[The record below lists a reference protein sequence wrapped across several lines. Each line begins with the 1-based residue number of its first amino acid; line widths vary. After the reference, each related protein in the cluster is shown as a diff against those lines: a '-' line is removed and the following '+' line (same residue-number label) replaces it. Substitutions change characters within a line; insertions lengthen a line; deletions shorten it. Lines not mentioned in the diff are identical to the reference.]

1 MARYTGPK
9 HKLSR
14 REGVNLTGKVSQSL
28 DRRIGIPPGSQGRRG
43 RRRMSEYGIQLREK
57 QKLKRIYGLL
67 EKQFSNYVAEASR
80 LPGNTEDVLV
90 QLLES
95 RLDNIVY
102 RLGFTQTRAQA
113 RQYVSHGHVQVNG
126 ERITIPSYRV
136 KEGDVVTLRP
146 KLAQVEVV
154 QAKLAEEDH
163 TLDFVQRDKAQGKV
177 LRMPTRE
184 EVSNPVDY
192 ALVIEFYSR

>member
-28 DRRIGIPPGSQGRRG
+28 ERRLTALPGMHGRRG
-43 RRRMSEYGIQLREK
+43 RRKTSEYGLQLREK

-67 EKQFSNYVAEASR
+67 ERQFANYIEEASR
-80 LPGNTEDVLV
+80 VRGNTEDVLL

-102 RLGFTQTRAQA
+102 RLGFAESRAQS
-113 RQYVSHGHVQVNG
+113 RQYVTHGHVRVNG
-126 ERITIPSYRV
+126 KKASIPSFRV
-136 KEGDVVTLRP
+136 SEGDMITLSP
-146 KLAQVEVV
+146 KLLNLDIIKE
-154 QAKLAEEDH
+154 KLSADENLPEYVIRNNAE
-163 TLDFVQRDKAQGKV
+163 GKLV
-177 LRMPTRE
+177 RKPTRDE
-184 EVSNPVDY
+184 IANPVDY